1 MLSAVC
7 NSIFLFINISKSFLF
22 LSLNIFI
29 LCFVSDTSNIGNIC
43 WSHLVFLLGLAH
55 GAVFPYIYHV
65 LFVCLCC
72 CLMNLYSLKLNQGKS
87 SGPMGKGISIS
98 SCTKDLNPW
107 NSAFLWYRLV
117 ALGKPY
123 ILIFCPLPHPANLL
137 KPKLQV
143 IWVWEMSFGQKP
155 TSILLFSFLGS
166 YFHLDF
172 GLWGFLIVLP
182 NHQFI

>member
-1 MLSAVC
+1 MLRAIVSSSLLTFLNPSFFYLWTYLFYALC
-7 NSIFLFINISKSFLF
+7 LILLISEIFAGLIWYFCWVLHMV
-22 LSLNIFI
+22 
-29 LCFVSDTSNIGNIC
+29 LCFLI
-43 WSHLVFLLGLAH
+43 
-55 GAVFPYIYHV
+55 YIMSY
-65 LFVCLCC
+65 LFVYVVVSWIYIPW
-72 CLMNLYSLKLNQGKS
+72 NLITRKS
-87 SGPMGKGISIS
+87 SGPMEKGISIS
-98 SCTKDLNPW
+98 SCTKDLKPW

-117 ALGKPY
+117 ALGKPD